1 MPVGFGTKEQW
12 ARVQAVANLK
22 PSKKDPSSLYKEVG
36 IGLPVRAS
44 KPLLR
49 EEEEEEVM
57 LQERK
62 KGGSVVER
70 NPYNYT
76 AKAI

>member
-1 MPVGFGTKEQW
+1 MPVGFKTKEQW

-22 PSKKDPSSLYKEVG
+22 PSKKDPSRLYKEAG

-49 EEEEEEVM
+49 EEEEVIV
-57 LQERK
+57 QERK

-70 NPYNYT
+70 NPYHYT